1 MLMCACTNYFK
12 VKDSIAQIERTI
24 ATRCNFLKGK
34 YLKNQAFAYTSC
46 EIVVS
51 LRAFLRRF
59 GNFLK

>member
-1 MLMCACTNYFK
+1 MCAGTNFFK

-24 ATRCNFLKGK
+24 ATRGNFLKVK

-51 LRAFLRRF
+51 LRAFLWRF